1 MALVSISASIFV
13 VQLVSVFSKMERLM
27 VHVYLRMVLYPANF
41 LVMKIF
47 WSWIVV
53 TVAQHCECTKCH

>member
-1 MALVSISASIFV
+1 MALVSISVSIFA
-13 VQLVSVFSKMERLM
+13 VQLVNMFSKMERM
-27 VHVYLRMVLYPANF
+27 IHVYLRMVLYPANF

-53 TVAQHCECTKCH
+53 TVAQHCEGAKCH